1 MNSLSTLFKLSS
13 YVALVGWLIL
23 FFTPSWTYGLNIVL
37 FIVVLLLCA
46 IYSYLVF
53 FAKKYDQGKPVRGSF
68 WSLKGV
74 ISLFKSP
81 RVVLAGWVHYLAFDL
96 MIGLYIVTDAARFD
110 ISHWLLVPCLIITL
124 MFGPA
129 GLLLY
134 FALRMVSEG
143 EYGLF
148 VQL

>member
-1 MNSLSTLFKLSS
+1 MPSLSTIFKLASFIA
-13 YVALVGWLIL
+13 VVGWA
-23 FFTPSWTYGLNIVL
+23 VL
-37 FIVVLLLCA
+37 FTLPLIPAGPKVVFTIAILLLCA
-46 IYSYLVF
+46 IYTYLIWF
-53 FAKKYDQGKPVRGSF
+53 GRHYDQGQKVRGSF

-96 MIGLYIVTDAARFD
+96 MVGLYITIDAANVG
-110 ISHWLLVPCLIITL
+110 IAHWWLIPCLILTM

-134 FALRMVSEG
+134 FVMRLV
-143 EYGLF
+143 L
-148 VQL
+148 VQDVVVLL